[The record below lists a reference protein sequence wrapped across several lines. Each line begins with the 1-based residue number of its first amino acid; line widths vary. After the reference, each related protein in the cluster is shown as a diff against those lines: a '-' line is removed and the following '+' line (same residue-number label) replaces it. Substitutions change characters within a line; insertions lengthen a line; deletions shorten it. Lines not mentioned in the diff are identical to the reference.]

1 MRTITVEADKFFV
14 NTKLLLKVD
23 NELWS
28 RVVAYQ
34 VEKGIKNRN
43 NAVKELLV
51 IALEHQKHEKLLATA
66 NSY

>member
-1 MRTITVEADKFFV
+1 MTTITVEADKFFV

-51 IALEHQKHEKLLATA
+51 IALEHEKQEKLLATA